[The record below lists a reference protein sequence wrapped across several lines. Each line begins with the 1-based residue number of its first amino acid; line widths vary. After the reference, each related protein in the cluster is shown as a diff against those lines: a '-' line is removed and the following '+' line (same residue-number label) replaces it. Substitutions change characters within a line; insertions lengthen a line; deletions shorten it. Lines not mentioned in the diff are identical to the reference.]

1 MLVLVNLMGIKGGDA
16 RLFAQVQVLVDLMG
30 VKGNDE
36 RWLTG
41 FLLDNCRYV
50 QDYSVSSSVNWILEE
65 RRGVDRP
72 LA

>member
-1 MLVLVNLMGIKGGDA
+1 MGIKGRDA